1 MMGFRFFMFT
11 KPVDTEE
18 VPDYNLI
25 IKQPMDLETMMTKI
39 DMNCY
44 LCAREFL
51 DDIDL
56 ICRNALEY
64 NPDRSV
70 AESGSNLSEI
80 LAGQGK
86 QSYETCARVSPLQ
99 KQLLILC
106 YNLRFFF
113 SDTVFFYTDYIHI
126 VCFHVSLRDR
136 PSLGIL
142 KR

>member
-1 MMGFRFFMFT
+1 MFT

-64 NPDRSV
+64 NPDRLVNRIVPRAYVRVEENSHTSFV
-70 AESGSNLSEI
+70 RVNISGSGYRYRTL
-80 LAGQGK
+80 
-86 QSYETCARVSPLQ
+86 
-99 KQLLILC
+99 
-106 YNLRFFF
+106 
-113 SDTVFFYTDYIHI
+113 
-126 VCFHVSLRDR
+126 
-136 PSLGIL
+136 
-142 KR
+142 

>member
-1 MMGFRFFMFT
+1 MFT

-39 DMNCY
+39 DMNSY

-64 NPDRSV
+64 NPDRLV
-70 AESGSNLSEI
+70 VESGSDFSEI
-80 LAGQGK
+80 FYWSRK
-86 QSYETCARVSPLQ
+86 TVIR
-99 KQLLILC
+99 ILRE
-106 YNLRFFF
+106 NISVTEAVIDIML
-113 SDTVFFYTDYIHI
+113 
-126 VCFHVSLRDR
+126 
-136 PSLGIL
+136 
-142 KR
+142 

>member
-1 MMGFRFFMFT
+1 MFT

-70 AESGSNLSEI
+70 AESKCYLSEI
-80 LAGQGK
+80 SCRSRK
-86 QSYETCARVSPLQ
+86 TIIRVFVRELSPLQ

-106 YNLRFFF
+106 YNLRFFS
-113 SDTVFFYTDYIHI
+113 SDTIFFCTDIHI

>member
-1 MMGFRFFMFT
+1 MFT

-70 AESGSNLSEI
+70 VEAIFLRF

-86 QSYETCARVSPLQ
+86 QSYESCARISVTKAVIDIML
-99 KQLLILC
+99 
-106 YNLRFFF
+106 
-113 SDTVFFYTDYIHI
+113 
-126 VCFHVSLRDR
+126 
-136 PSLGIL
+136 
-142 KR
+142 

>member
-1 MMGFRFFMFT
+1 MFT

-39 DMNCY
+39 DMNSY

-64 NPDRSV
+64 NPDRLV
-70 AESGSNLSEI
+70 AQIKSRLLVQKMVTTRIRTN
-80 LAGQGK
+80 QGK
-86 QSYETCARVSPLQ
+86 
-99 KQLLILC
+99 K
-106 YNLRFFF
+106 
-113 SDTVFFYTDYIHI
+113 
-126 VCFHVSLRDR
+126 
-136 PSLGIL
+136 
-142 KR
+142 